1 MIDLSAAQILFAHT
15 FSIVKGAQLSD
26 PPSRGGMPW
35 RTDISRPFPVGGG
48 IDRNGA
54 DRPPLCHSKF
64 GAARNS
70 DMCYLPVVDFIA
82 LGKRAPEL

>member
-35 RTDISRPFPVGGG
+35 RTDISRLFPVGGG

-54 DRPPLCHSKF
+54 DRPPLDWTPKLRH
-64 GAARNS
+64 G
-70 DMCYLPVVDFIA
+70 
-82 LGKRAPEL
+82 